1 MITILAQLKQNG
13 VISPLDYQFARLIDS
28 KQQAVDYP
36 KNIADLAVLLAAL
49 SSYAAQNGST
59 CLDPQDFTHGD
70 FFDLAM
76 QPEQRPHLLQ
86 IQALLGNLAPSD
98 WQAALEGHIAFCDSN
113 SAQAAP
119 LHWEKVGANELLY
132 LQRNW
137 QDEQQIIQQIVQRL
151 SQPSAMP
158 TQSLAPQHLATFLDL
173 LFPPENG
180 EIDWQKIA
188 VATALRQPFSLISG
202 GPGTGKT
209 RTVCS
214 LLVALQWQQQQLG
227 LPPLNIALTAPTGKA
242 AARLSES
249 INHALQAMP
258 SAVAAEL
265 KRQVP
270 TQAQTLHRLLGITP
284 RAPNGRY
291 QSDKPL
297 AVDLLLVDEASM
309 VDLNLFALLL
319 NALAPHTRL
328 VLLGDKDQ
336 LSSVEAGAVMAELCR
351 FLQQGYSAEQCDYLW
366 QTTGQQITVQA
377 QGNPIRDCLSFLR
390 KSYRF
395 RADSGIKALA
405 EGVNQGRAQSW
416 VDFADYAD
424 LTCFD
429 YNLVLPS
436 SDHLQDNLSLARNRT
451 LTAVNLI
458 LQQATAWYDDYL
470 QQVQALDEFTHEK
483 IEAIFKAFNQVRLLT
498 GLRQGDFG
506 VEQLNLAISERLRQ
520 QGKLQFRHAH
530 EWYHGKPIMVLHNDT
545 AVELYNG
552 DIGLFLTDKHGNSR
566 VWFENGEGQYRDIS
580 PSRVPPHE
588 TAFVMTVHK
597 SQGSE
602 FAHTALVLPLSMNP
616 ILSREL
622 IYTAITRAKSHFTL
636 FGTQRIWQSAVQQ
649 PIRRRSGLYLG
660 LNEYK

>member
-13 VISPLDYQFARLIDS
+13 LISPLDYQFARLIDN
-28 KQQAVDYP
+28 KQQTYAYP
-36 KNIADLAVLLAAL
+36 QPIANLAVLLAAL

-59 CLDPQDFTHGD
+59 CLDPQDFAHGD

-76 QPEQRPHLLQ
+76 QPEQRAHLLQ
-86 IQALLGNLAPSD
+86 LRGLLGDLAPSD
-98 WQAALEGHIAFCDSN
+98 WQHVLQGHIAFCDSN
-113 SAQAAP
+113 NAQSAP
-119 LHWEKVGANELLY
+119 LRWENGLLY

-137 QDEQQIIQQIVQRL
+137 RDEQQIVQRL
-151 SQPSAMP
+151 SQRVAMHA
-158 TQSLAPQHLATFLDL
+158 QSLAPQQLAAFLNL
-173 LFPPENG
+173 LFTSEND

-214 LLVALQWQQQQLG
+214 LLVALQWQRQQLG
-227 LPPLNIALTAPTGKA
+227 LPPLNIALSAPTGKA

-258 SAVAAEL
+258 SAVSAEL

-270 TQAQTLHRLLGITP
+270 TQAQTLHRLLGMTP

-291 QSDKPL
+291 QPDKPL
-297 AVDLLLVDEASM
+297 ALDLLLVDEASM
-309 VDLNLFALLL
+309 VDLNLFAILL
-319 NALAPHTRL
+319 NALSPHTRL

-351 FLQQGYSAEQCDYLW
+351 FLQQGYSAAHCDYLW
-366 QTTGQQITVQA
+366 LATGQRLEPQVN
-377 QGNPIRDCLSFLR
+377 GNPIRDGLSFLR

-416 VDFADYAD
+416 ADFANYTD

-436 SDHLQDNLSLARNRT
+436 SDHLQDNISLARNRT

-458 LQQATAWYDDYL
+458 LQQAAAWYDDYL
-470 QQVQALDEFTHEK
+470 RQVQTLDEFTPEK
-483 IEAIFKAFNQVRLLT
+483 IEAVFSAFNQVRLLS
-498 GLRQGDFG
+498 GLRQGDLG

-530 EWYHGKPIMVLHNDT
+530 EWYHGKPIMVSHNDT

-602 FAHTALVLPLSMNP
+602 FAHTALVLPLTMNP

-622 IYTAITRAKSHFTL
+622 IYTAVTRAKSHFTL

-660 LNEYK
+660 LEQKREL